1 MPEFNRGHGQ
11 IDSAGMDATRA
22 TARLPGVT
30 CQPWLVA
37 ARALALPWTLAL
49 PAVERRRRITFRAG
63 ARLVGLADHVLGA

>member
-11 IDSAGMDATRA
+11 IDPAGMDATRA

-49 PAVERRRRITFRAG
+49 PRSSGDGASRSAQERG
-63 ARLVGLADHVLGA
+63 SSG